1 MNHWGF
7 TLRQPILQAA
17 KATVKTTLRTRIGTA
32 AVVLAMTAAAAPA
45 QAAPA
50 ANSFDSGLNVS
61 NPLPVPDLKPAA
73 SQQKTLVIG
82 LDGIRW
88 DRVQAA
94 NTPNIKKILNEGASA
109 LSYTFA
115 PANGAGT
122 VNLAPT
128 VSGPS
133 WSSILT
139 GVWPDKHGVKD
150 NSFKG
155 KKFDQYPDFLIRAE
169 QAKPA
174 LSTFAA
180 ADWQPIAMEAGGG
193 PIINKDIDYRYGSAA
208 SGTRYLSEDARE
220 ADLTART
227 IYEKRTDI
235 SFIYMGAPDENV
247 SGGVFG
253 SAYKNALEATDKN
266 VGAMLR
272 AIESSPSFGSEDW
285 RVILTND
292 HGLTDGGSHGNG
304 TTLNERAVY
313 TAVYTPGK
321 NTGQVR
327 YDLKPV
333 DIAPTVLKRAGVA
346 IDPAWGFDGQPVDE
360 LQPDAFDSL
369 RSVLQNKK
377 TEPEIPAD
385 LKGYTQTAPSGWSID
400 NSKMPTGGVPEWYGW
415 TFTTNEFWSSPADDK
430 NQGREN
436 FVRGRDVIAVAD
448 SDAWDDLNLPKSS
461 RAFDSTL
468 YTPTYD
474 AAGSA
479 SVTLDYQTQYQH
491 ESGQVAQVV
500 ARWDNGSS
508 SIVKSYS
515 TTTAGP
521 EKLSVK
527 VPAGARSVQF
537 GFRYAGTNNW
547 FWALD
552 QVSVTKS

>member
-1 MNHWGF
+1 M
-7 TLRQPILQAA
+7 
-17 KATVKTTLRTRIGTA
+17 KTTLRTRLGIATLALSVAAATA
-32 AVVLAMTAAAAPA
+32 SAVVPA

-50 ANSFDSGLNVS
+50 TPTENSFDSGLQVT
-61 NPLPVPDLKPAA
+61 NPLPAPDLNPG
-73 SQQKTLVIG
+73 SSRQKTLVIG

-94 NTPNIKKILNEGASA
+94 ATPNIKKILNEGSSA
-109 LSYTFA
+109 LSYSFA
-115 PANGAGT
+115 PASGQGT

-155 KKFDQYPDFLIRAE
+155 KKFDQYPDFLSRAE

-174 LSTFAA
+174 LSTFAV

-193 PIINKDIDYRYGSAA
+193 PIISKNIDYRYGSAA
-208 SGTRYLSEDARE
+208 SGPGYLTEDARS

-227 IYEKRTDI
+227 IYQKRTDI

-253 SAYKNALEATDKN
+253 TAYQQALEATDRN

-272 AIESSPSFGSEDW
+272 SIESSPTFGSEDW

-313 TAVYTPGK
+313 TAVYTPGQ
-321 NTGQVR
+321 NNGQVR
-327 YDLKPV
+327 YDFKPV

-346 IDPAWGFDGQPVDE
+346 IDPAWGFDGTPVDE
-360 LQPDAFDSL
+360 LQPDDFDSL
-369 RSVLQNKK
+369 RGNLQNKK

-385 LKGYTQTAPSGWSID
+385 LKGYTQTTPAGWRIE
-400 NSKMPTGGVPEWYGW
+400 NNKMPTGGVPEWSGW
-415 TFTTNEFWSSPADDK
+415 TFTTNEFWTSPADDK

-436 FVRGRDVIAVAD
+436 FVRGRNVIAVAD

-468 YTPTYD
+468 VTPQYD
-474 AAGSA
+474 VGGSA
-479 SVTLDYQTQYQH
+479 SVNLTYQTQYQH
-491 ESGQVAQVV
+491 ESGQVAQVL

-508 SIVKSYS
+508 STVKQYS
-515 TTTAGP
+515 STVAGA
-521 EKLSVK
+521 ENLSVK
-527 VPAGARSVQF
+527 VPAGASSVQF
-537 GFRYAGTNNW
+537 AFRYAGTNNW

-552 QVSVTKS
+552 QVSVKKS

>member
-1 MNHWGF
+1 M
-7 TLRQPILQAA
+7 
-17 KATVKTTLRTRIGTA
+17 KTTLRTQFGA
-32 AVVLAMTAAAAPA
+32 AALVLAMASTVAPA
-45 QAAPA
+45 QATPTSG
-50 ANSFDSGLNVS
+50 SFNSGLQVA
-61 NPLPVPDLKPAA
+61 NPLPVPDLKPG
-73 SQQKTLVIG
+73 SSRQKTLVIG

-94 NTPNIKKILNEGASA
+94 QTPNIKKILGQGDSA
-109 LSYTFA
+109 LSYSFA

-122 VNLAPT
+122 VNLAGT

-155 KKFDQYPDFLIRAE
+155 KKFDQYPDFLSRAE
-169 QAKPA
+169 KAKPS

-180 ADWQPIAMEAGGG
+180 ADWQPIAMESGGG
-193 PIINKDIDYRYGSAA
+193 PIINKNIDYRYGSAA
-208 SGTRYLSEDARE
+208 SGAGYLTEDARL

-227 IYEKRTDI
+227 IYQKRTDI

-247 SGGVFG
+247 SGGVYG
-253 SAYKNALEATDKN
+253 SAYKNALEATDQN
-266 VGAMLR
+266 VGALLR
-272 AIESSPSFGSEDW
+272 SIESNPGFSSEDW

-292 HGLTDGGSHGNG
+292 HGLTDGGSHGGG

-313 TAVYTPGK
+313 TSVYTPGA
-321 NTGQVR
+321 NNGRVR

-333 DIAPTVLKRAGVA
+333 DIAPTVFKRAGVA
-346 IDPAWGFDGQPVDE
+346 IDPAWNLDGKPVDE

-369 RSVLQNKK
+369 RGVLQNKK

-385 LKGYTQTAPSGWSID
+385 LKGYTQTPPSGWSIE
-400 NSKMPTGGVPEWYGW
+400 NSKMPTGGVPEWSGW
-415 TFTTNEFWSSPADDK
+415 TFTTNEFWTSPADDK

-468 YTPTYD
+468 VTPSYD
-474 AAGSA
+474 VTGST
-479 SVTLDYQTQYQH
+479 SVSVAYQTQYQH
-491 ESGQVAQVV
+491 EAGQIAQVIV
-500 ARWDNGSS
+500 RWNNGSS
-508 SIVKSYS
+508 STLKSYAGTVS
-515 TTTAGP
+515 GP
-521 EKLSVK
+521 EKLSVS
-527 VPAGARSVQF
+527 VPADATSAQF
-537 GFRYAGTNNW
+537 AFRYAGTNNW

-552 QVSVTKS
+552 QVMVTKS